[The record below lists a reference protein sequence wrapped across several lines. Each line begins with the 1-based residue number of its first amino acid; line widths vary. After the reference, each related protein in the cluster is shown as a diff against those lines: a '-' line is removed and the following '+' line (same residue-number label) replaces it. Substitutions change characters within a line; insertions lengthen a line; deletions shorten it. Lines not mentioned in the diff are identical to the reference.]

1 MSISRRAIGQV
12 ACDLAIG
19 RGRIPAKSFQV
30 FRRMLVHP
38 PPEKSAGRRHVSW
51 LRESAKAV
59 YRELASRY
67 TGIATIGVNLL
78 LRRRSRS

>member
-38 PPEKSAGRRHVSW
+38 PQRNPLVAVMCHGFVSRLRQFIVSW
-51 LRESAKAV
+51 RPDIQGSPPLE
-59 YRELASRY
+59 
-67 TGIATIGVNLL
+67 
-78 LRRRSRS
+78 

>member
-19 RGRIPAKSFQV
+19 RGRIPAKSFQA

-38 PPEKSAGRRHVSW
+38 RTNPLVAVMRHGFVSR
-51 LRESAKAV
+51 LRQFVVGWRPDIQGSSPLE
-59 YRELASRY
+59 
-67 TGIATIGVNLL
+67 
-78 LRRRSRS
+78 